1 MADELPAI
9 PLARLF
15 TLAARA
21 LVDELHRRLAARG
34 WPDIPPAAGYVLLA
48 CRSSPATGNEIAALM
63 RTSRQAASKLI
74 EGLEAAG
81 LVERSTDESDTRR
94 KLVVLSERGQRLL
107 ATVEEI
113 YAELEQEWAD
123 IVGRPAV
130 EDTRANVTR
139 VLLHIFGGT
148 LPAIGRPAEA
158 G

>member
-81 LVERSTDESDTRR
+81 LVERSTDGSDTRR

-123 IVGRPAV
+123 IVGRTAV

-139 VLLHIFGGT
+139 VLLHTFGGT
-148 LPAIGRPAEA
+148 LPAIARPS
-158 G
+158 

>member
-1 MADELPAI
+1 MPDELPAI

-48 CRSSPATGNEIAALM
+48 CRTSPSTGNEIAALM

-74 EGLEAAG
+74 EGLAAAG
-81 LVERSTDESDTRR
+81 LVERGTDESDSRR
-94 KLVVLSERGQRLL
+94 KPVALSARGQQLL
-107 ATVEEI
+107 AAVEEL

-123 IVGRPAV
+123 ILGRPAV

-139 VLLHIFGGT
+139 VLLHTFGGN
-148 LPAIGRPAEA
+148 LPAIGPTR
-158 G
+158 